1 MVTADIVFGRTPDGY
16 DYNAAALSLD
26 VTRPAVIQ
34 ALVEGTVSSIG
45 TRPTLVFCA
54 GVRHAELLAGS
65 YANAGI
71 VSAVV
76 TGNMPMAER
85 QRILS
90 DWRAGHIQLITN
102 DSVLTEGF
110 NFPEL
115 SCLVFARP
123 TASLVRYVQ
132 QLGRGT
138 RTAPGKLDCLVLEA
152 TPGKPDPR
160 QVTIGDVDPAFADA
174 LPNGGPRR
182 PKLVLLDP
190 RQDGRFRFYALEDHA
205 CFVAPVNSAASLWM
219 VRQPGVNSSGLYR
232 LVRCD
237 VDGMCLVTDSAMPLY
252 EANRVASQYLL
263 RCSDT
268 RLARKNQWWH
278 GLPATEPQLALIR
291 SRAPDVYEPSLT
303 RGEAS
308 EIISL
313 STYANRAPAVI
324 RAVWPLETVARYG

>member
-1 MVTADIVFGRTPDGY
+1 MV
-16 DYNAAALSLD
+16 
-26 VTRPAVIQ
+26 
-34 ALVEGTVSSIG
+34 
-45 TRPTLVFCA
+45 
-54 GVRHAELLAGS
+54 
-65 YANAGI
+65 
-71 VSAVV
+71 
-76 TGNMPMAER
+76 ER

-90 DWRAGHIQLITN
+90 DWRFGHIQLITN

-160 QVTIGDVDPAFADA
+160 QVTIGDVDPAFADT
-174 LPNGGPRR
+174 LPSGGPRR

-190 RQDGRFRFYALEDHA
+190 RQDGRFRFYALEGVY
-205 CFVAPVNSAASLWM
+205 VAPINSEASLWM
-219 VRQPGVNSSGLYR
+219 VKEPGVNSSGLYQI
-232 LVRCD
+232 VRCD
-237 VDGMCLVTDSAMPLY
+237 DDLHLIRNEALPLY
-252 EANRVASQYLL
+252 DANRVASSYLL

-268 RLARKNQWWH
+268 RLAGKKQWWH
-278 GLPATEPQLALIR
+278 DLPATERQLFLIR
-291 SRAPDVYEPSLT
+291 RLAPDLYDLSLT
-303 RGEAS
+303 RGQAS

-313 STYANRAPAVI
+313 LKFNDIAPDVI
-324 RAVWPLETVARYG
+324 RAVWPEREVVNGIA